1 MITRR
6 APSSVAVTA
15 AAAASLLALSACG
28 VGDDSARDLPS
39 ASALEDLYGTS
50 RATAHLNGNVVDV
63 RVQQDPRQIDRG
75 GRLWARVG
83 PYIYLFSPQTQE
95 LFARWSGVAAV
106 RVRTLVGEREG
117 QWVAEATLRRDALN
131 ALTWRNARRV
141 VGRARNEGTDKP
153 GYLEDLIDYGED
165 RTDYR
170 YNPEY
175 GGGAQ

>member
-1 MITRR
+1 MITRS
-6 APSSVAVTA
+6 APSSVA

-28 VGDDSARDLPS
+28 AGDDPARDLPS

-50 RATAHLNGNVVDV
+50 RATARLNGNVVDV

-95 LFARWSGVAAV
+95 LFGRWPGVAAV
-106 RVRTLVGEREG
+106 RVRTVLEG
-117 QWVAEATLRRDALN
+117 GGWIAEATLRRDALN
-131 ALTWRNARRV
+131 AITWNRARRV
-141 VGRARNEGTDKP
+141 VARARTEGTDKP
-153 GYLEDLIDYGED
+153 GLMEDLVQYGEE
-165 RTDYR
+165 RTDHR

-175 GGGAQ
+175 VEAAR